1 MYITET
7 VWWAYTAFVVAV
19 VLFMLYFAAKVR
31 QKEGSMD
38 REERIWLGVLVVVF
52 LLVNAITLSPV
63 VPWQKWMLW
72 ERPTPQ
78 QQVRVEFADS
88 EIRLPSQR
96 IQVKAG
102 EFIEFIAIS
111 QDVTYGFGVFRFWLW
126 TVGSVLMTYVMGMA
140 GSQGML
146 RRMLYPQPNPYQ
158 PFLNVAW
165 VGGVLMALGFLAF
178 LVNVIATLG
187 WENVLGLV
195 VERRRPAT
203 AAV

>member
-1 MYITET
+1 
-7 VWWAYTAFVVAV
+7 
-19 VLFMLYFAAKVR
+19 
-31 QKEGSMD
+31 MD

-165 VGGVLMALGFLAF
+165 VGSVLMALGFLAF